1 MKSKLVLAVAL
12 AAILVGCDGG
22 CGEIPGNGVIVEQ
35 SRDTAPFTGVVSSLG
50 IQAEVLVGPEQSV
63 KLRGDENLLDLISLS
78 VGTDGVLTAWWAASA
93 PPVETQPFVL
103 TLTTPTLRTA
113 GAEGRSR
120 LVARGI
126 QADEFSVSASDR
138 SEVVLEGTAQGL
150 TLEAWGGGRVL
161 ARELPVGAAV
171 VTMREGGLATL
182 HVTQQLTGSVVDGSS
197 LTVHGQPPQVNLI
210 DSEDS
215 EVLFE

>member
-1 MKSKLVLAVAL
+1 
-12 AAILVGCDGG
+12 
-22 CGEIPGNGVIVEQ
+22 
-35 SRDTAPFTGVVSSLG
+35 
-50 IQAEVLVGPEQSV
+50 
-63 KLRGDENLLDLISLS
+63 
-78 VGTDGVLTAWWAASA
+78 
-93 PPVETQPFVL
+93 
-103 TLTTPTLRTA
+103 
-113 GAEGRSR
+113 
-120 LVARGI
+120 
-126 QADEFSVSASDR
+126 
-138 SEVVLEGTAQGL
+138 
-150 TLEAWGGGRVL
+150 VL